1 MLAFLGARE
10 RGGDEWASS
19 VVPADVFGPG
29 RLGRRNRC
37 RARHCVPWGAPCVME
52 LNLHANATTTPKVRA
67 YIQRSKKAVAE
78 LAGELG
84 ISETTVRRWRGRTT
98 VGDRSHR
105 PHRLTTNLLAMEEM
119 LVCELRTAL
128 QLPLDDIVEVMRRCI
143 NGSLSRS
150 AIHRCLQRHGISQR
164 KKPARPSVG
173 IFEQASVGFIHFDLK
188 HLSALERRKSY
199 AFVAIDRATR
209 YVYVEIHPRRDAQT
223 SAGFLKRFLVHFP
236 HRVHTI
242 LTDNGSEFTD
252 RFAVDMK
259 NKPPGRASGH
269 HPFDLVC
276 ANHRIDH
283 RLTRPYRP
291 QTNGLVERFNR
302 RISEAIGREP
312 KRGIARRTFPCHA
325 DRDAFL
331 NRFVADYNRTRL
343 KCLGYI
349 APLEALANLPGPNT
363 SVRRIRRVV
372 RCSSFTPRCR
382 SSEARTRTTVGNE
395 VSSAFAAAVRLP
407 FSTIRTNVSMALNL
421 SMRQYY
427 SGIRSSPLPATVFIA
442 LKEAA
447 IMAALPSTRRC
458 PTKSAVNRAQ

>member
-1 MLAFLGARE
+1 
-10 RGGDEWASS
+10 
-19 VVPADVFGPG
+19 
-29 RLGRRNRC
+29 
-37 RARHCVPWGAPCVME
+37 ME

-84 ISETTVRRWRGRTT
+84 VSETTIRRWRGRTT
-98 VGDRSHR
+98 VADRSHR
-105 PHRLTTNLLAMEEM
+105 PNRLTTNLSAMEET
-119 LVCELRTAL
+119 LVCELRAAL
-128 QLPLDDIVEVMRRCI
+128 QLPLDDIVEVMRRCV
-143 NGSLSRS
+143 NARLSRS

-164 KKPARPSVG
+164 KKPDRPNVG

-188 HLSALERRKSY
+188 HLPALERRKSY

-209 YVYVEIHPRRDAQT
+209 YVYVEIHRRRDAQT
-223 SAGFLKRFLVHFP
+223 SAGFLKRFLVQFP

-242 LTDNGSEFTD
+242 LTDNGAEFTD

-259 NKPPGRASGH
+259 DKPPGRPSGH

-276 ANHRIDH
+276 AKHRIDH

-343 KCLGYI
+343 KCLGYV

-363 SVRRIRRVV
+363 YAGT
-372 RCSSFTPRCR
+372 TPM
-382 SSEARTRTTVGNE
+382 S
-395 VSSAFAAAVRLP
+395 
-407 FSTIRTNVSMALNL
+407 
-421 SMRQYY
+421 
-427 SGIRSSPLPATVFIA
+427 LPATNQKRLHTGAKRSTPFCF
-442 LKEAA
+442 AA
-447 IMAALPSTRRC
+447 
-458 PTKSAVNRAQ
+458 